1 MPRKPLFNNLFFIF
15 RKNIMPGKPLFD
27 NFTQHKSFQS
37 EISKLYLE
45 LENAFKGKMYGMKSS

>member
-1 MPRKPLFNNLFFIF
+1 
-15 RKNIMPGKPLFD
+15 MPGKPLFD